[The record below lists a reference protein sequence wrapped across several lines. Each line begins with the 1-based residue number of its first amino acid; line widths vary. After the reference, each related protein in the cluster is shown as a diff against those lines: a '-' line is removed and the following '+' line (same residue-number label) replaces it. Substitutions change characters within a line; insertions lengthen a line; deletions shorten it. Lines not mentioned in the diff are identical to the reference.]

1 MLCVDTFG
9 AQASAEGLLT
19 AGVGGCRWFAI
30 ANDITMGAGAF
41 GPKEYAMFAA
51 AANYGLA
58 HRMPIL
64 YLAANSGARFGLAQE
79 VQKHIQAW
87 PNFSA
92 KPSLLV
98 CFRQKHVLAMCLG

>member
-1 MLCVDTFG
+1 MRMLQV
-9 AQASAEGLLT
+9 
-19 AGVGGCRWFAI
+19 VAI
-30 ANDITMGAGAF
+30 ANDITIGAGAF

-79 VQKHIQAW
+79 VQKHIQARLC
-87 PNFSA
+87 PLSKA
-92 KPSLLV
+92 HHAETPGLD
-98 CFRQKHVLAMCLG
+98 VL